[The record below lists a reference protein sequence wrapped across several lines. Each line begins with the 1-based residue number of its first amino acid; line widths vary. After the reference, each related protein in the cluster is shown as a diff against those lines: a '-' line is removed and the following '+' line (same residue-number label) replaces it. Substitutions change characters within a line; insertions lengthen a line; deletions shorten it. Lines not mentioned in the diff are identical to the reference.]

1 MPNQS
6 TRQMANNL
14 FELINPFIVLGVV
27 RVLVSVCVWVWLGV
41 CLCV

>member
-1 MPNQS
+1 MPIQS

-27 RVLVSVCVWVWLGV
+27 RVLVSVCVCG
-41 CLCV
+41 CV

>member
-1 MPNQS
+1 MQNQS

-27 RVLVSVCVWVWLGV
+27 RVLVSVCV
-41 CLCV
+41 